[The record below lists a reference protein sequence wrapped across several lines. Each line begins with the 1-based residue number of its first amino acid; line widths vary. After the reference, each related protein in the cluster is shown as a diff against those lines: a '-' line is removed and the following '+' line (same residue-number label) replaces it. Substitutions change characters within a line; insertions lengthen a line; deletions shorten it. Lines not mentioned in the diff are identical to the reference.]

1 MFITVKKKQYVSDY
15 VNCMVKGV
23 ITKKGL
29 KEISQ
34 NIISGYLKML
44 EYFSFIEFLKFREK
58 VCFQIITS
66 L

>member
-1 MFITVKKKQYVSDY
+1 MFFITIRKKQYVSDY

-34 NIISGYLKML
+34 NIISGYLQML
-44 EYFSFIEFLKFREK
+44 EYFSFIEFP
-58 VCFQIITS
+58 QI
-66 L
+66 